1 MTEEYYQDHNSDDF
15 TEEKSRT
22 KIKKEA
28 HDITDFGKK
37 LTELSEDRIKKMPL
51 DEKIIDQIIKAK
63 SMQRIALK
71 RQLQYIGKLMRN
83 ADLSEAYATYDGYTQ
98 KNQVE
103 IAKIHRLEQL
113 RDALVNEHTMKAA
126 LDKLM
131 NDHPHTDTQQLR
143 QLIRN
148 HHKEV
153 SQQNPGKSY
162 RQIFQ
167 LLKETLG

>member
-1 MTEEYYQDHNSDDF
+1 MTEEYHQDHNSNDF
-15 TEEKSRT
+15 IEEKSRT

-37 LTELSEDRIKKMPL
+37 LTELSEERIKKMPL
-51 DEKIIDQIIKAK
+51 DEKIIDEIIKAK

-83 ADLSEAYATYDGYTQ
+83 ADLNEAYATYDGYTQ
-98 KNQVE
+98 KNQAE

-113 RDALVNEHTMKAA
+113 RDALVNEHTMKSAF
-126 LDKLM
+126 DKLLKE
-131 NDHPHTDTQQLR
+131 HPHTNTQQLR
-143 QLIRN
+143 QLIRH

-167 LLKETLG
+167 LLKEILG